1 MLTISAGY
9 SPGAVVAVV
18 PGVGFTPGEV
28 AGLADGFVP
37 GFAVAAALGEGL
49 VPGSNVAA
57 ALGDGLVPGS
67 DEADA
72 LGDGLVPGSD
82 VADALG
88 DGLFPGSDEADAL
101 GDGLSP
107 RSGIGEALRDGLSPG
122 FKEVCGCADA
132 ATPGSDEVCGCDGA
146 VFTEPVCTGTGFF
159 LFLTVTRHTSFF
171 LPIFAVIR
179 AVPFFFAETFP
190 LEETAATFLLLLF
203 HFAFFFVPLTLSW
216 TLFPTYKVAFFL
228 LSLSFAFFA
237 ADCSGETNIESVNA
251 KQRIS
256 AILLLFIR
264 SNPF

>member
-9 SPGAVVAVV
+9 SPGSVVAVAL
-18 PGVGFTPGEV
+18 GDGFTPGEV

-107 RSGIGEALRDGLSPG
+107 GSGIGEALRDGLSPG
-122 FKEVCGCADA
+122 FK
-132 ATPGSDEVCGCDGA
+132 EVCGCDGA